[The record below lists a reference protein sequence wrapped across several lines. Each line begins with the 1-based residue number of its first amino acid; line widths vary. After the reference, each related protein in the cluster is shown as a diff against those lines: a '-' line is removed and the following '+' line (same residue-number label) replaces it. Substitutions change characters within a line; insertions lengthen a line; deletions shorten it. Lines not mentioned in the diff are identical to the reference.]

1 MLVSDPVRADV
12 AATALMIDGLNQY
25 QLLSQALDIEDFM
38 IISDARE
45 ILVSQSFAQKIK
57 ILSRWPVI
65 IAD

>member
-1 MLVSDPVRADV
+1 MLASDPVRADV

-25 QLLSQALDIEDFM
+25 QVLSQALDIEDFM

-45 ILVSQSFAQKIK
+45 ILISRSLAQKIK

>member
-1 MLVSDPVRADV
+1 
-12 AATALMIDGLNQY
+12 MIDGLNQY
-25 QLLSQALDIEDFM
+25 QVLSQALDIEDFM

-45 ILVSQSFAQKIK
+45 ILISQSLAQKIK